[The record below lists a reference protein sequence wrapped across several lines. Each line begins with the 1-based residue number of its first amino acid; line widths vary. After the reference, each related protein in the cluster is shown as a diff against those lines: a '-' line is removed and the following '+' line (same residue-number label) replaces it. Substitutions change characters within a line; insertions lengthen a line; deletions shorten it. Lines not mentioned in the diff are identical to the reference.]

1 MTEIED
7 LGTQTELG
15 RLRAARDRGRA
26 ILDAIASAYLVTEN
40 GRISAVNDVMCE
52 ILGFSRDELLGKGA
66 PFPFWPPEHVE
77 LGLQLIED
85 VLGKAVETGGAQ
97 TFEMLLMRK
106 DGTRFVAEITAAA
119 ARNPDGSQMGW
130 VSTIHDISRRRDHE
144 AELERLA
151 NHDPLT
157 GLANRRLFDLR
168 PHEEMTDA
176 VRYDRSL
183 AVAIL
188 DLDHFKHVNDRFGH
202 PTGDWALKETA
213 QRLAQA
219 LRSGDLLARV
229 GGEEFAW
236 ILPEA
241 QTQGAWAAVERA
253 RQAISD
259 VPYKE
264 IGTLTI
270 SIGVGLRGMMDNAA
284 ELYENADR
292 SLYQAKRDG
301 RNRSVMWGGEPT
313 VG

>member
-1 MTEIED
+1 MAETDD
-7 LGTQTELG
+7 LGTESELG
-15 RLRAARDRGRA
+15 ALRAERDRDRA
-26 ILDAIASAYLVTEN
+26 ILDAIASGYLVTNN
-40 GRISAVNDVMCE
+40 GCISEVNDVMCE
-52 ILGFSRDELLGKGA
+52 ILGFSRDELVGVT
-66 PFPFWPPEHVE
+66 PPWPFWPPEGVE
-77 LGLQLIED
+77 LGFQLIDE
-85 VLGKAVETGGAQ
+85 VLAKARESGRGE
-97 TFEMLLMRK
+97 TFEIPLMRK
-106 DGTRFVAEITAAA
+106 DGTRFIAEITATAA
-119 ARNPDGSQMGW
+119 HNPDGSEMAW
-130 VSTIHDISRRRDHE
+130 VSTIHDVSRRRDYE

-157 GLANRRLFDLR
+157 GLANRRLFERRLQ
-168 PHEEMTDA
+168 EEMTDA

-188 DLDHFKHVNDRFGH
+188 DLDHFKRVNDRFGH
-202 PTGDWALKETA
+202 PTGDRALKETA
-213 QRLAQA
+213 QRLSQA

-253 RQAISD
+253 RQAISE
-259 VPYKE
+259 VPYEE

-270 SIGVGLRGMMDNAA
+270 SVGVGLRAELRDAA
-284 ELYENADR
+284 ELYKNADR

-301 RNRSVMWGGEPT
+301 RNRSIMWSGEPT